1 MIYVLEDDSSIREL
15 IVYTLNAH
23 NMSTQGF
30 SIPSDFWGGI
40 ESEVPSMILLDIM
53 LPDEDGIK
61 ILKKLRKLP
70 MTSGVPVIMITAK
83 NTEFDKVI
91 GLDSGADDYISK
103 PFGMMELVARVKA
116 LMRRATS
123 DELDEF
129 RLGDLYICQSRHI
142 VRAGD
147 RDINL
152 TLKEFEL
159 LCYLVKNKSVVFT
172 RDKLLDR
179 IWGYEFDGESRTV
192 DVHIRTL
199 RQKLGDSAK
208 FIQTVRG
215 IGYKAG
221 EV

>member
-1 MIYVLEDDSSIREL
+1 MIYVLEDDNSIREL

-23 NMSTQGF
+23 NLKTVGF
-30 SIPSDFWGGI
+30 STPDDFWSAI
-40 ESEVPSMILLDIM
+40 ERDLPSMILLDIM
-53 LPDEDGIK
+53 LPVEDGIK

-70 MTSGVPVIMITAK
+70 VTSDIPIIMITAK
-83 NTEFDKVI
+83 NTEFDKVM
-91 GLDSGADDYISK
+91 GLDSGADDYIAK
-103 PFGMMELVARVKA
+103 PFGMMELVARVNA
-116 LMRRATS
+116 LMRRSAKE
-123 DELDEF
+123 ELDEF
-129 RLGDLYICQSRHI
+129 RVGNLYICQSKHI
-142 VRAGD
+142 VTAND
-147 RDINL
+147 KNINL

-159 LCYLVKNKSVVFT
+159 LYYLVRNKSVVFS

-208 FIQTVRG
+208 YIQTVRG